1 MARREPIELVR
12 IQFTKSQPPY
22 HAGEGARRSPKDA
35 LHLVALGVAK
45 FIDPPP
51 GLDEFGN
58 ALEEKAAPK
67 KATTAKRKAN
77 VKPKPKAKPKPK
89 GKPKGKS

>member
-58 ALEEKAAPK
+58 ALEEKAAAK
-67 KATTAKRKAN
+67 TAP
-77 VKPKPKAKPKPK
+77 KPKPKAKPKAKAKPKGK
-89 GKPKGKS
+89 GKPKS